1 MRKHPRQKR
10 SQALV
15 NKLIDA
21 AGDVIVE
28 RGLTFTTTNHI
39 ADRAGVDIASLYQ
52 YFENKEDVIE
62 ELLKRLSSEMIDIAN
77 GYFGSIE
84 MYQATPAELI
94 RGALSLGLGIAR
106 QKPAVL
112 ELAQHPGVFFSSHG
126 ILRLETYLQEVATA
140 YFTHHFRSYPITNLH
155 TRLHIVSRSA
165 ITLLARH
172 LADEALPHIDDAEF
186 VEAMVALYAPYFD
199 NAHFDN
205 AQR

>member
-1 MRKHPRQKR
+1 MRKRPQQKR

-15 NKLIDA
+15 SKLIDA
-21 AGDVIVE
+21 AAEVIVE
-28 RGLTFTTTNHI
+28 RGLPFTTTNHI
-39 ADRAGVDIASLYQ
+39 AERAGVDIASLYQ
-52 YFENKEDVIE
+52 YFENKEDLIE

-77 GYFGSIE
+77 QYFGSIE

-94 RGALSLGLGIAR
+94 RGALSLGLSIAR

-126 ILRLETYLQEVATA
+126 IVKLETYLQEVATA
-140 YFTHHFRSYPITNLH
+140 YFTHHFRSYPITNLQ

-172 LADEALPHIDDAEF
+172 LADDAQPHINDVEF
-186 VEAMVALYAPYFD
+186 VEAMVALYGPYFEHHPT
-199 NAHFDN
+199 A
-205 AQR
+205 